1 MELETS
7 QLRREITRRSKR
19 WAAAVRVVAP
29 MELTGFVEAMVDAD
43 AFRVATLDHT
53 WLPTLP
59 ILMCAP
65 MAIIHIAIVTNY
77 AIGIEGRRLRS
88 APFL

>member
-1 MELETS
+1 M
-7 QLRREITRRSKR
+7 
-19 WAAAVRVVAP
+19 RVVAP

-65 MAIIHIAIVTNY
+65 MAIIHIAIVTEY
-77 AIGIEGRRLRS
+77 AIGKGVGFGRR
-88 APFL
+88 PFSCNFME

>member
-1 MELETS
+1 
-7 QLRREITRRSKR
+7 
-19 WAAAVRVVAP
+19 
-29 MELTGFVEAMVDAD
+29 VEAMVDAD